1 MRGERRSREP
11 SRPRRQRALRT
22 IGAMRGFA
30 VPRWRTTLRIE
41 IVGGIDVAD
50 EQGRIC
56 KSLEVE
62 ARLAANPHVDAIN
75 VAIGS
80 IGGDVQGAMRIYHA
94 LRAHPATV
102 TTTARGYCCSSA
114 TVVLLAGAW
123 RECEPGTKLQL
134 HSVAIKPSNRRWTA
148 KTHEW
153 AAKRCAETDA
163 MLARF
168 YAERTNTKVE
178 LWEREMRSEGYTSI
192 DRACDLGLIYC
203 RSGEAIW
210 HGGRRYAWPPAA

>member
-1 MRGERRSREP
+1 MRATDERMQRP
-11 SRPRRQRALRT
+11 RPRRQRALRALGT
-22 IGAMRGFA
+22 MRGFGL
-30 VPRWRTTLRIE
+30 PRWRTTLRIE

-56 KSLEVE
+56 KSLDIEM
-62 ARLAANPHVDAIN
+62 RIAANPHVSDIDVTIN
-75 VAIGS
+75 S
-80 IGGDVQGAMRIYHA
+80 IGGDVKGAMRIFNA
-94 LRAHPATV
+94 LQRHPASV
-102 TTTARGYCCSSA
+102 TTIARGHCASA
-114 TVVLLAGAW
+114 ATIILLAGSW

-163 MLARF
+163 WLAKLF
-168 YAERTNTKVE
+168 AERTHSRVE
-178 LWEREMRSEGYTSI
+178 LWEREMRDESYTSI
-192 DRACDLGLIYC
+192 DRACDLGLVYC

>member
-1 MRGERRSREP
+1 MRATDERMQRP
-11 SRPRRQRALRT
+11 RPRRQRALRALGT
-22 IGAMRGFA
+22 MRGFGL
-30 VPRWRTTLRIE
+30 PRWRTTLHLTID
-41 IVGGIDVAD
+41 GGIDVAD
-50 EQGRIC
+50 ERGLIC
-56 KSLEVE
+56 KSLDIEM
-62 ARLAANPHVDAIN
+62 RIAANPHVSNIDVTID
-75 VAIGS
+75 S

-153 AAKRCAETDA
+153 AAKRCAATDA
-163 MLARF
+163 MLLDL
-168 YAERTNTKVE
+168 YAQRTGAAKA
-178 LWEREMRSEGYTSI
+178 LFEREMKGEGYTSI